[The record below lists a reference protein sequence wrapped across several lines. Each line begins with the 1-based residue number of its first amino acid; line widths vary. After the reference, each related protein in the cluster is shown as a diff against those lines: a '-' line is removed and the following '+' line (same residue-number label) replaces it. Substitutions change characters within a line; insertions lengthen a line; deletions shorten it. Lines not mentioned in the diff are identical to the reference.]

1 MTLGIHK
8 DLLKATIVKEM
19 IEKLN
24 FTKIKN

>member
-8 DLLKATIVKEM
+8 DFLKATIVKEM
-19 IEKLN
+19 IDKLN